1 MTSGGTTIYY
11 LGGFDQEYHK
21 WSPGMLATRA
31 AISHAVGVDRSHTFD
46 FLRGNEPYKYRWG
59 AVDRPNMRLLISRG
73 AYGNVICGL
82 ERQRFA
88 MELKLKDRMH
98 AMHAGK
104 QAHPRLES
112 VSDKIDA

>member
-1 MTSGGTTIYY
+1 
-11 LGGFDQEYHK
+11 
-21 WSPGMLATRA
+21 
-31 AISHAVGVDRSHTFD
+31 
-46 FLRGNEPYKYRWG
+46 
-59 AVDRPNMRLLISRG
+59 MRLLISRG
-73 AYGNVICGL
+73 VYGNAICGL